1 MNWEKQTNRIGNST
15 KQRVK
20 AVVPR
25 ECSADPFG
33 SSTICHG
40 IHGYISVMVALKLT
54 CFYIKGIMFC

>member
-33 SSTICHG
+33 SATICLG
-40 IHGYISVMVALKLT
+40 IHGYISVMFAL
-54 CFYIKGIMFC
+54 